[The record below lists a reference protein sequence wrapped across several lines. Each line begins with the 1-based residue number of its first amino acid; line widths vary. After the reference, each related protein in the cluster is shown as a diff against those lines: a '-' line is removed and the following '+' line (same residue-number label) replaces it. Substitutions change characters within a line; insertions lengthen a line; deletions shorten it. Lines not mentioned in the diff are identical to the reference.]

1 MSMTATIPAL
11 DVEVVCTSGPVPLVA
26 SGRARFEHG
35 LYIVDLDTDASM
47 TPVGGK
53 AILSFASIETP
64 RVIARVESALGNR
77 LTCSPEQHRNRERR
91 DFPRLHAGLPVRVRR
106 LAVTERRAESASWL
120 AGDAGPAERGE
131 WLVPDRFV
139 DFSVTGLRL
148 HMEMALNADDLLL
161 LELGLPN
168 DPTRWRCTA
177 RVIRIFDEPDGMSA
191 AVEFESIPDGARTGL
206 SQLTLRIQ
214 EQLLDDDG
222 LDD

>member
-1 MSMTATIPAL
+1 M
-11 DVEVVCTSGPVPLVA
+11 
-26 SGRARFEHG
+26 
-35 LYIVDLDTDASM
+35 
-47 TPVGGK
+47 
-53 AILSFASIETP
+53 
-64 RVIARVESALGNR
+64 
-77 LTCSPEQHRNRERR
+77 
-91 DFPRLHAGLPVRVRR
+91 
-106 LAVTERRAESASWL
+106 
-120 AGDAGPAERGE
+120 
-131 WLVPDRFV
+131 PDRFV

-168 DPTRWRCTA
+168 DPTRWRCAA